1 MRDEILK
8 LVAGIPTPGF
18 FVTVEFVNILADF
31 PEGIGEFILQ
41 KLSLIRSGAA
51 ARKFV
56 FTEGKWRLY
65 FTFFPTDRVVE
76 EKYALKNQVF
86 KTRSRFNE

>member
-1 MRDEILK
+1 MRDEILD

-18 FVTVEFVNILADF
+18 FVTVDFVTISACVPGGIEEFV
-31 PEGIGEFILQ
+31 LQ
-41 KLSLIRSGAA
+41 KLTLIRGGAA

-56 FTEGKWRLY
+56 FKEGKWRLY

-86 KTRSRFNE
+86 KTHSRLE